1 MILNKYKI
9 NVLSKFI
16 VFILWYSWVCLRTF
30 YWYLNLKV
38 FWISLILLKT
48 KNLLLKVC
56 SKIIY
61 KLADFLGWKYY
72 SLSWIVTWIVQNN
85 SSAFFIFLW
94 GSWTVTWDPS
104 NFQPNAQNAIQTL
117 TIYTTNFTNLLY
129 KCRGGKLW
137 FVYNKSNVH

>member
-38 FWISLILLKT
+38 FWIPLILLKT
-48 KNLLLKVC
+48 KNLLLKAC

-61 KLADFLGWKYY
+61 KLADFLGWKYCNF
-72 SLSWIVTWIVQNN
+72 SWILTWIVQNN

-94 GSWTVTWDPS
+94 GSWTAMWDPGS
-104 NFQPNAQNAIQTL
+104 FQPNAQNVDAKCYPNTHL
-117 TIYTTNFTNLLY
+117 VFLLLKPKFGWY
-129 KCRGGKLW
+129 L
-137 FVYNKSNVH
+137 FVIHFCFPCW